1 MKVSILLILTF
12 SLGIIALKMRK
23 YQKSQIVKSYDIIEE
38 RKEPKS
44 EMQCCTLCSSTVAC
58 EGIKFEDL
66 HCSLVRNTKIRAGTP
81 SIDAVPVW
89 INNEIHAKKSKL
101 LVINGAFGNG
111 EKTEII
117 DLEEPK
123 SKNCLI
129 VDFPL
134 GLKSAF
140 YGLIEPDIP
149 MICGGVNPENTL
161 QFKCIMLVNGQ
172 FVRSGPSHAFKL
184 TTKREMWSDSVATIN
199 GSLVAVGGKGGKDNI
214 ALGPFRQKH

>member
-1 MKVSILLILTF
+1 MKVSILLILTC
-12 SLGIIALKMRK
+12 SLGIIALKIRK
-23 YQKSQIVKSYDIIEE
+23 YQKSQQVESYDIIEE

-44 EMQCCTLCSSTVAC
+44 EMQCCTLCSSTIAC
-58 EGIKFEDL
+58 EGIKFEFL
-66 HCSLVRNTKIRAGTP
+66 HCSLVRNTKIRATTAGTS
-81 SIDAVPVW
+81 SIW

-149 MICGGVNPENTL
+149 MI
-161 QFKCIMLVNGQ
+161 
-172 FVRSGPSHAFKL
+172 
-184 TTKREMWSDSVATIN
+184 
-199 GSLVAVGGKGGKDNI
+199 
-214 ALGPFRQKH
+214 